1 MGFPSG
7 APSPAAL
14 LVSATPGPGPGA
26 LRFIVP
32 KLPACQESKPCEA
45 SEFAARGEG
54 VGALHST
61 PLTTVPCPA
70 SPLPANL
77 L

>member
-7 APSPAAL
+7 APSPTAV
-14 LVSATPGPGPGA
+14 LVFATPRPGPGA
-26 LRFIVP
+26 RRLIVP
-32 KLPACQESKPCEA
+32 KLPASQESKPCEA